1 MWQCLIIEDD
11 RDNARYLAQGLTELG
26 HSARICP
33 DGTSGLEHA
42 MRDAWDVIIL
52 DRMLPNSVDGL
63 SILTSLR
70 ALGKKTPVLV
80 LSALSNVDD
89 RVDGLRAGGDDYLVK
104 PFAFTELIAR
114 LDALVRRSR
123 SDGATQTLQF
133 ADLLVH
139 LASQKVQRA
148 GQTIALQPQ
157 EFRLLV
163 HLMRHARRVVT
174 RTMLLETVWGY
185 SFDPQSNIVDVQV
198 SRLRRK
204 IDTGFALPLI
214 RTVRGAG
221 YILSDAPADTPP
233 EMADDDSATLTS
245 P

>member
-1 MWQCLIIEDD
+1 MWHCLIIEDD
-11 RDNARYLAQGLTELG
+11 RDNARYLANGLAELG
-26 HSARICP
+26 HTARVCA
-33 DGTSGLEHA
+33 DGASGLA
-42 MRDAWDVIIL
+42 CAQQDDWDVIIL
-52 DRMLPNSVDGL
+52 DRMLPHKVDGL

-104 PFAFTELIAR
+104 PFAFAELAAR

-123 SDGATQTLQF
+123 EQNPPSQTLQC
-133 ADLLVH
+133 ADLSVNLS
-139 LASQKVQRA
+139 SQKVQRA
-148 GQTIALQPQ
+148 GQPIALQPQ

-163 HLMRHARRVVT
+163 YLLRHARQVVT

-204 IDTGFALPLI
+204 IDAGFATPLI
-214 RTVRGAG
+214 RTVRGVG
-221 YILSDAPADTPP
+221 YTLSDLDEPA
-233 EMADDDSATLTS
+233 
-245 P
+245 

>member
-11 RDNARYLAQGLTELG
+11 RDNARYLAHGLTELG
-26 HSARICP
+26 HSVRVCA
-33 DGTSGLEHA
+33 DGTSGLEQA
-42 MRDAWDVIIL
+42 LRENWDVIIL
-52 DRMLPNSVDGL
+52 DRMLPQQVDGL

-104 PFAFTELIAR
+104 PFAFSELMAR
-114 LDALVRRSR
+114 LDALTRRVRH
-123 SDGATQTLQF
+123 DDEVQTLHC
-133 ADLLVH
+133 ADLTVNL
-139 LASQKVQRA
+139 STQKVQRA

-163 HLMRHARRVVT
+163 YLARHARRVVT
-174 RTMLLETVWGY
+174 RTMLLEAVWGY

-204 IDTGFALPLI
+204 IDAGFDTPLI

-221 YILSDAPADTPP
+221 YTLSDLDAPI
-233 EMADDDSATLTS
+233 S
-245 P
+245 

>member
-1 MWQCLIIEDD
+1 MWRCLIIEDD
-11 RDNARYLAQGLTELG
+11 RDNARYLARGLTELG
-26 HSARICP
+26 HTARVCA
-33 DGTSGLEHA
+33 DGASGLAAATREDW
-42 MRDAWDVIIL
+42 DAVIL
-52 DRMLPNSVDGL
+52 DRMLPHKIDGL

-104 PFAFTELIAR
+104 PYAFSELIAR
-114 LDALVRRSR
+114 LDALVRRAR
-123 SDGATQTLQF
+123 DHGGQAGQPATLQV
-133 ADLLVH
+133 ADLTVNLTT
-139 LASQKVQRA
+139 QKVQRA
-148 GQTIALQPQ
+148 GQTILLQPQ

-163 HLMRHARRVVT
+163 YLLRHAHRVVT
-174 RTMLLETVWGY
+174 RTMLLDAVWGY

-204 IDTGFALPLI
+204 IDAGFATPLI

-221 YILSDAPADTPP
+221 YTVSDADG
-233 EMADDDSATLTS
+233 DL
-245 P
+245 